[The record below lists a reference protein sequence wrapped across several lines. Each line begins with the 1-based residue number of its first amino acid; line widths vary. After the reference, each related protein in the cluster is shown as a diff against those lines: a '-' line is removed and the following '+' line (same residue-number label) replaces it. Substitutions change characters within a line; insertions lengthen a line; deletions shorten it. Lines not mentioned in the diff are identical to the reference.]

1 MKYFIVILALGGLFF
16 TGCEKVQKSLKDK
29 QAEWMGLDRTVS
41 IYSLDGKLVKEYSG
55 DINVDTTVQG
65 RIYFILDDG
74 KSVMTNMPYI
84 VEEK

>member
-1 MKYFIVILALGGLFF
+1 
-16 TGCEKVQKSLKDK
+16 
-29 QAEWMGLDRTVS
+29 MGLDRTVS
-41 IYSLDGKLVKEYSG
+41 IYSLDGKLVKQYSG

>member
-1 MKYFIVILALGGLFF
+1 MRYLVVILALIGVFF
-16 TGCEKVQKSLKDK
+16 TGCEKVQKNLKDK
-29 QAEWMGLDRTVS
+29 QAEWMGLERTVS
-41 IYSLDGKLVKEYSG
+41 VYSLDGKLVKEYSG